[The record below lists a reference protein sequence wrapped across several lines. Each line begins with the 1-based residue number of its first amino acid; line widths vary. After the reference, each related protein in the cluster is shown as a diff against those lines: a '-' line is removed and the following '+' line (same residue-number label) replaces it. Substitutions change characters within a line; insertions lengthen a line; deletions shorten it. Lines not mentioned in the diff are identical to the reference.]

1 MTALQFQNKQE
12 ITHIFQELEQLF
24 LKKSVLFMVML
35 EEAATWWLGRVIAFI
50 ALCVITGMRGNSF
63 SAPTIK

>member
-1 MTALQFQNKQE
+1 
-12 ITHIFQELEQLF
+12 
-24 LKKSVLFMVML
+24 MVML

-63 SAPTIK
+63 SAPTIKRFSDIGFILSNYNNLLNF